1 MANDLQKEIGLILQ
15 TIPHTVETAVD
26 EASDKVAKEAVK
38 KLKATSPVGHGK
50 KAGAYKKGWSVKKD
64 KTGKRTVY
72 NKQYQLTHLLENG
85 HVKVLFGKATG
96 GFVKG
101 QPHIKPVEEWAQNE
115 FPEEC
120 EKLISKGLGK

>member
-50 KAGAYKKGWSVKKD
+50 KKGAYRKGWSVKKE

-72 NKQYQLTHLLENG
+72 NKQYMLTHLLEYG

-96 GFVKG
+96 GFVAGK
-101 QPHIKPVEEWAQNE
+101 PHIKQVEKWVQEE
-115 FPEEC
+115 FPEQVETM
-120 EKLISKGLGK
+120 ISKGLGK